1 MKVPIFENSN
11 MDNKLK
17 FSDRLKAL
25 LKTEARQDV
34 DPYIFSE
41 PEPFTTTAGRNVTII
56 SSKTPKVMQSCKSIT
71 SKGKCMK
78 QRIRITPIADGEY
91 KTVQDRTVELDI
103 DSSVGGGGGSG
114 SGDGENI
121 DYKFAKAIQQKH
133 RHIEN
138 LQRLKSRKQ
147 SRDHTLLYYPRAGD
161 EISDSDS
168 SGDEMT
174 VYQRYWFS
182 GETST
187 TLNRSARL
195 SQLRSQLR
203 RRLIQLHRS
212 GTDSETLL
220 RDKTR
225 CLLEAAY
232 KDPASTA
239 RALSDSPSTS
249 KVVDG
254 PLLAGG
260 HCGAEGCQQTSLPC
274 TRYCS
279 RHIMLN
285 GDQLLFEHCTAK
297 FSDNTQ
303 CCIPV
308 FDVAHELPLCP
319 EHARKRDNYHRK
331 AQESK
336 PKKARKKPSSPTI
349 PRPKPKSRPKKRKRP
364 PTTKLD
370 TKGSSLV
377 HEENQ
382 YLSQINSSENQTK
395 TLNNLNS
402 IAQGSS
408 HSSNLNLG
416 LGLGLGGGLKVDL
429 ADHEVFPSLDSAEHD
444 FGNVLNNL
452 PADAFNDLFIESRNG
467 EYEPSREEE
476 EELERALE
484 AVDKDVRNLE
494 RMGQTHGLLE
504 PALLAQLMSDIAS

>member
-1 MKVPIFENSN
+1 MKVPTSENSN

-41 PEPFTTTAGRNVTII
+41 PEPFATAAGRNVTVV
-56 SSKTPKVMQSCKSIT
+56 SSKNSKVMQSCKNIRP
-71 SKGKCMK
+71 KAKCMK
-78 QRIRITPIADGEY
+78 QRIRITSIPDAEY
-91 KTVQDRTVELDI
+91 KPVQNRAIELDI
-103 DSSVGGGGGSG
+103 DGSVGGGGSA
-114 SGDGENI
+114 SGDGENV
-121 DYKFAKAIQQKH
+121 DYKIAKAIEQKR
-133 RHIEN
+133 RHIQN
-138 LQRLKSRKQ
+138 LQRLKCRRQ

-174 VYQRYWFS
+174 IYQRYWFP
-182 GETST
+182 GESTT

-203 RRLIQLHRS
+203 RRLIQLHK
-212 GTDSETLL
+212 GGADSEALL
-220 RDKTR
+220 RGRTK
-225 CLLEAAY
+225 CLLQAAY

-239 RALSDSPSTS
+239 RALNDSPSTS
-249 KVVDG
+249 KVADG
-254 PLLAGG
+254 PLLVGG
-260 HCGAEGCQQTSLPC
+260 LCGADGCQQISLPC
-274 TRYCS
+274 TRHCS

-336 PKKARKKPSSPTI
+336 PKKARKKPASPTI

-364 PTTKLD
+364 PANKLE
-370 TKGSSLV
+370 TKGSTLV
-377 HEENQ
+377 HEETQ
-382 YLSQINSSENQTK
+382 YLSQINPSENQIK
-395 TLNNLNS
+395 TLNNLNTV
-402 IAQGSS
+402 AQGSS

-429 ADHEVFPSLDSAEHD
+429 GDHEVFPSLDSAEHD

-452 PADAFNDLFIESRNG
+452 PPDAFNDIFIESRNG

>member
-1 MKVPIFENSN
+1 MKVPTSENLI

-25 LKTEARQDV
+25 LKTEAHQDV

-41 PEPFTTTAGRNVTII
+41 PEPFGTATGRNVSIV
-56 SSKTPKVMQSCKSIT
+56 SPKDSKVMQNCKNSKT
-71 SKGKCMK
+71 SRGKCMK
-78 QRIRITPIADGEY
+78 QRITSVPDAEY
-91 KTVQDRTVELDI
+91 KVVQDHAVELDA
-103 DSSVGGGGGSG
+103 DCSVGGGGSA
-114 SGDGENI
+114 SGDGEHI
-121 DYKFAKAIQQKH
+121 DYKFAKAG
-133 RHIEN
+133 RHKQHHIGN
-138 LQRLKSRKQ
+138 LQRLRRGRRQ

-174 VYQRYWFS
+174 VYQRYWFP
-182 GETST
+182 GESST

-203 RRLIQLHRS
+203 RRLLQLHKS
-212 GTDSETLL
+212 GTDSEILL
-220 RDKTR
+220 RDRAR

-239 RALSDSPSTS
+239 RALNGNPSTS
-249 KVVDG
+249 KVVNE
-254 PLLAGG
+254 PLLVGG
-260 HCGAEGCQQTSLPC
+260 LCGADGCQQTSLPC
-274 TRYCS
+274 TRHCS

-336 PKKARKKPSSPTI
+336 PKKARKKPTSPTI

-364 PTTKLD
+364 PANKLE
-370 TKGSSLV
+370 TKGPTLV
-377 HEENQ
+377 HEESQ
-382 YLSQINSSENQTK
+382 YLNQVNSSEAQAK
-395 TLNNLNS
+395 TLSNLNTV
-402 IAQGSS
+402 AQGTSNS
-408 HSSNLNLG
+408 ANLNLG
-416 LGLGLGGGLKVDL
+416 LGLGLGAGLKVDL
-429 ADHEVFPSLDSAEHD
+429 GDHEVFPSLDAAEHD

-452 PADAFNDLFIESRNG
+452 PADAFNDLFIEGRNG

-494 RMGQTHGLLE
+494 RMGHTHGLLE

>member
-41 PEPFTTTAGRNVTII
+41 PEPFTTSGGRNVTIV
-56 SSKTPKVMQSCKSIT
+56 SPKNPKVMQSCRNIK

-78 QRIRITPIADGEY
+78 QRIRITPIPDVEY
-91 KTVQDRTVELDI
+91 KAVQDRAIELDV
-103 DSSVGGGGGSG
+103 DASVGGSG

-121 DYKFAKAIQQKH
+121 DFKLAKAIQHKQ
-133 RHIEN
+133 RRIQN
-138 LQRLKSRKQ
+138 LQRLKCRRQ
-147 SRDHTLLYYPRAGD
+147 SRDHTLLYYPKAGD

-187 TLNRSARL
+187 ALNRSARL

-203 RRLIQLHRS
+203 RRLIQLDKS
-212 GTDSETLL
+212 GADSEALL
-220 RDKTR
+220 RDRAR

-232 KDPASTA
+232 KDPATTA
-239 RALSDSPSTS
+239 RALSDFPSTS
-249 KVVDG
+249 KLVDG
-254 PLLAGG
+254 PLLVGG
-260 HCGAEGCQQTSLPC
+260 LCGAEGCQQTSLPC
-274 TRYCS
+274 TRHCS

-364 PTTKLD
+364 PTTKLE
-370 TKGSSLV
+370 TKGPTLA
-377 HEENQ
+377 HEESQ
-382 YLSQINSSENQTK
+382 YLSQMNSSENQIK
-395 TLNNLNS
+395 TLNNLS
-402 IAQGSS
+402 TVAHGSS

-416 LGLGLGGGLKVDL
+416 LGLGLGAGLKVDL
-429 ADHEVFPSLDSAEHD
+429 GDHEVFPSLDSAEHD